1 MRIFRIYAHLAVSI
15 QRFFYAI
22 IQNVHKNRWMET
34 QLVSAE
40 MITDTDLFSFYHV
53 ELFTVILQSRFLDI
67 YSGPEFHFWKW
78 GEFPSWVTHVRG
90 DFFILRVGG
99 GHFSDI
105 FQKYIFISPNC
116 LIMQCLFDFTLVQ
129 LLHNSLHTEQA
140 WFRELYVRQPFTP
153 GSHILRLQCVCSPC
167 AVCKRCGM

>member
-1 MRIFRIYAHLAVSI
+1 
-15 QRFFYAI
+15 
-22 IQNVHKNRWMET
+22 MET

-40 MITDTDLFSFYHV
+40 MITDTDLFKAF
-53 ELFTVILQSRFLDI
+53 FLSCRII
-67 YSGPEFHFWKW
+67 YSHTPIKIFRHLFRAWISFLKMGGISFLGDSCE
-78 GEFPSWVTHVRG
+78 RG
-90 DFFILRVGG
+90 FIFILRVGG